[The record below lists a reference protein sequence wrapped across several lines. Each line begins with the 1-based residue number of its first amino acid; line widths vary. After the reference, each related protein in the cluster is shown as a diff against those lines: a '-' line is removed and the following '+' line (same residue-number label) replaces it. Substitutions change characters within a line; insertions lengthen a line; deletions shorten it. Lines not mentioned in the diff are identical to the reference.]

1 MQVRGRMRR
10 AWGTVAVSGAVAALV
25 ALTLPASGVGGDHKG
40 KDKGKHAAG
49 LGFKTSQPAM
59 LTPLAPGSSVEPVI
73 NVGETLPSG
82 YTFESIPDGI
92 ALAAVRGRGGGRG
105 HGRGWGPGG
114 AVVWVNHETS
124 LVPFPIRTPP
134 LLTES
139 DQKNAE
145 LSELLLDRGSAT
157 VLAGRLAIPSS
168 ANYQRFCS
176 NFLAGKKHGFERPLV
191 LTNEEASDLVNRTG
205 VAWPAGPGAEQAG
218 VVVAYDPQT
227 QHYRS
232 IYSMGRMN
240 HENAVALPGYHHPV
254 VVTGDDTFTAPSSQL
269 YLYSADS
276 AGDLWNDHGALYAFK
291 SSDPDVNDYG
301 DLSGSKSVSG
311 TFIPVPDAIARGDQT
326 GLESWSNANGVF
338 QFIRVEDIAYD
349 RKSRRGERVVYFADT
364 GEPRALPDPAT
375 GRLRRGPALTDGKP
389 TIGPWPNG
397 RIFKLVLDKQDPL
410 KVKSLS
416 ILIDG
421 DVKGAAGAGD
431 VSLIHQPDNIETTKK
446 SLLIQEDPGA
456 HNQYAPSNASGTT
469 ARIWRYKFK
478 TGALDVVARVNQ
490 SQDPA
495 AQQGTWESSG
505 IIDASKVFG
514 KGWFLTNVQAHTVW
528 IEQHQ
533 VGLTVFKKEA
543 GQLLLLKIPGA

>member
-1 MQVRGRMRR
+1 MQVHGHMRR
-10 AWGTVAVSGAVAALV
+10 AWRTVALLGAVAALV
-25 ALTLPASGVGGDHKG
+25 ALTLPASGVGGG
-40 KDKGKHAAG
+40 DKGKGKSKHAA
-49 LGFKTSQPAM
+49 GFKTSQPAM
-59 LTPLAPGSSVEPVI
+59 LTPLAPGSSVEPII

-92 ALAAVRGRGGGRG
+92 SLARL
-105 HGRGWGPGG
+105 HGQGKHDV
-114 AVVWVNHETS
+114 AVWVNHETS
-124 LVPFPIRTPP
+124 LVPFPIRVPP

-139 DQKNAE
+139 DEKNAE
-145 LSELLLDRGSAT
+145 LSELLLGRKSAG

-176 NFLAGKKHGFERPLV
+176 NFLAGKKQGFERPLV
-191 LTNEEASDLVNRTG
+191 LTNEEASDPVNRTG
-205 VAWPAGPGAEQAG
+205 TAYPPGPGAEQAG
-218 VVVAYDPQT
+218 LVVAYDPQT
-227 QHYRS
+227 GQYRS

-240 HENAVALPGYHHPV
+240 HENAVALPHYHHPV
-254 VVTGDDTFTAPSSQL
+254 VLTGDDTFTAPSSQL
-269 YLYSADS
+269 YLYRADS
-276 AGDLWNDHGALYAFK
+276 AGDLWNDKGALYAFK
-291 SSDPDVNDYG
+291 SSDAAVNDYG

-326 GLESWSNANGVF
+326 GLETWSNANNVF

-349 RKSRRGERVVYFADT
+349 PKSKHGERVVYFADT
-364 GEPRALPDPAT
+364 GEPRALPDATT

-397 RIFKLVLDKQDPL
+397 RIFKLVLDKKDPL

-431 VSLIHQPDNIETTKK
+431 VSLIHQPDNVETTKK

-456 HNQYAPSNASGTT
+456 HNQYAPTNTSGTT
-469 ARIWRYKFK
+469 ARIWRYDLKDG
-478 TGALDVVARVNQ
+478 TLEVVARVNQ
-490 SQDPA
+490 SLDPA
-495 AQQGTWESSG
+495 AQQGAWESSG
-505 IIDASKVFG
+505 IVDASKAFG
-514 KGWFLTNVQAHTVW
+514 KGTFLTNVQAHTIWV
-528 IEQHQ
+528 HQ
-533 VGLTVFKKEA
+533 VTVGSAVFKTEA